1 MSNTP
6 NYNLYLT
13 DDSSTRFQDWR
24 NKMNGPVDSNM
35 TKIDEALG
43 QKADS
48 SATITATLTATA
60 WVGTDAPYT
69 QVLTIAGLGANQNG
83 MIAVAHSA
91 TADQRKAAREAM
103 LSIVN
108 QSDGTLTIA
117 ADGELPELSI
127 PVTVTILG

>member
-1 MSNTP
+1 
-6 NYNLYLT
+6 
-13 DDSSTRFQDWR
+13 
-24 NKMNGPVDSNM
+24 MNGPVDSNM

-48 SATITATLTATA
+48 STTITATLTATA

-69 QVLTIAGLGANQNG
+69 QMLTIAGLGANQNG

-117 ADGELPELSI
+117 ADGVLPELSI